1 MIPLEQLVASAMAE
15 LGLDPA
21 EIARR
26 KAFLEFG
33 ADDIRLLRE
42 GHAHLQQARARF
54 IDAFY
59 AHLLRFD
66 STRALIAT
74 PELQAGLRHKQ
85 SDYFDGLSAGH
96 YGADYVHD
104 RLRVGLTHQR
114 VGLDPQWYLGAYCKY
129 LTELLPEMWEEG
141 AGDAEARWAAVRAL
155 LKIVFFDM
163 GLALETYFHADRRS
177 ILALKEYSENIVCS
191 VPAGLLVLSDDL
203 EVLSANRFVDRLF
216 DMGHDALV
224 GRTLDELFDDGDL
237 IRCAREVLASGRTLS
252 SAGFCATRGETEC
265 WFEATITPLAAGL
278 DEPLHPAL
286 GRLGRASLLLVLE
299 DVTEQERLRGERRR
313 SEARIRA
320 VLENV
325 ADGIITI
332 DREGRIE
339 SFNPAAE
346 KIFGYTEAEVLG
358 GNVKMLMP
366 EDHRDRHDGYLRDFQ
381 RTGEASCL
389 GLGFREVQGLR
400 KDGSRFPMDLST
412 SEMWLENE
420 QLFIGV
426 VRDISA
432 RKAAEAE
439 LAKQASALEQ
449 TADAILITDR
459 KGCIEYVNPAFE
471 RNTGYTREEAL
482 GQTPRLVKSGKHSDY
497 FYQRLWQTLEAGKV
511 FREIFINR
519 RKNGDLYYEE
529 KSISPL
535 RDPVSGEITHFVSA
549 GKDISERMHTQQRLD
564 HLAHH
569 DSLTELPNRLLLLDR
584 LQLATGRARRHGK
597 QLAALFLDL
606 DRFKQINDTLGH
618 STGDRLLR
626 AVAGRLSKCLRQG
639 DTVARLG
646 GDEFAILL
654 EDLDH
659 PEDVAPIL
667 EKLLD
672 TMRHPFVLE
681 GQEFFLSFC
690 IGIGMYPQDGGDAET
705 LLRNA
710 DTAMYRAK
718 AEGRSGYR
726 FYTADMNAR
735 AFERLDLESKLR
747 RALERDEFVLHYQP
761 KLDLGSDRVVGV
773 EALLRWRH
781 PEQGLVPP
789 GEFIPTLEE
798 TGMIV
803 PVGRWV
809 LHEACRQA
817 RAWREAGLPPLTMAV
832 NLSTHQF
839 RRDDVCALVREVLA
853 SHAIDPAELELE
865 ITESA
870 LMDDVGHAAAS
881 ILCLREQGVRVAI
894 DDFGTGYS
902 SLAYLKRF
910 AINTLKIDR
919 TFVRDLC
926 DNQDDAAIVA
936 AVLAMAQRLQLQVV
950 AEGVETQAQL
960 EFLRSEGC
968 DQVQG
973 YLLARPMSGS
983 QLPGW
988 LETQGHSM

>member
-1 MIPLEQLVASAMAE
+1 MMPLEQLVESAMAE
-15 LGLDPA
+15 LGLDSA
-21 EIARR
+21 EIDRR

-33 ADDIRLLRE
+33 AEDVRLLRE
-42 GHAHLQQARARF
+42 GHGRLHQARASF

-66 STRALIAT
+66 STRGLIAT
-74 PELQAGLRHKQ
+74 PELQARLRHKQ
-85 SDYFDGLSAGH
+85 SDYFEGLSGGD
-96 YGADYVHD
+96 YGTDYVLD

-129 LTELLPEMWEEG
+129 LTELLPEVWEEG
-141 AGDAEARWAAVRAL
+141 AGDQDARWAAVRAL

-177 ILALKEYSENIVCS
+177 IVALKEYAENIVCS
-191 VPAGLLVLSDDL
+191 VPAGLLVLSEDL

-216 DMGHDALV
+216 DMGHEALID
-224 GRTLDELFDDGDL
+224 RKLAELFDNGEL
-237 IRCAREVLASGRTLS
+237 IRCAREVLASGQTLS
-252 SAGFCATRGETEC
+252 SPGFCAVRGETEC
-265 WFEATITPLAAGL
+265 WFEATITPLATCL
-278 DEPLHPAL
+278 DEHLHPAL
-286 GRLGRASLLLVLE
+286 GKLGRAALLLVLE
-299 DVTEQERLRGERRR
+299 DVSEQERLRAEQRR
-313 SEARIRA
+313 
-320 VLENV
+320 N
-325 ADGIITI
+325 
-332 DREGRIE
+332 
-339 SFNPAAE
+339 
-346 KIFGYTEAEVLG
+346 
-358 GNVKMLMP
+358 
-366 EDHRDRHDGYLRDFQ
+366 Q
-381 RTGEASCL
+381 
-389 GLGFREVQGLR
+389 
-400 KDGSRFPMDLST
+400 
-412 SEMWLENE
+412 
-420 QLFIGV
+420 
-426 VRDISA
+426 
-432 RKAAEAE
+432 AE

-449 TADAILITDR
+449 TADSIMITDR
-459 KGCIEYVNPAFE
+459 AGRIDYVNPAFE
-471 RNTGYTREEAL
+471 STTGYTRVEAL
-482 GQTPRLVKSGKHSDY
+482 GRTPALLKSGKHSEY
-497 FYQRLWQTLEAGKV
+497 FYQGLWRTLEAGEIY
-511 FREIFINR
+511 REIFINR
-519 RKNGDLYYEE
+519 RKNGELYYEE

-535 RDPVSGEITHFVSA
+535 RDPATGEITHYVST
-549 GKDISERMHTQQRLD
+549 GRDISERMHIQQRLD

-569 DSLTELPNRLLLLDR
+569 DPLTELPNRLLLLDR
-584 LQLATGRARRHGK
+584 LQRAMGRATRHGK
-597 QLAALFLDL
+597 QMAALFLDL

-618 STGDRLLR
+618 SIGDRLLR
-626 AVAGRLSKCLRQG
+626 AVAGRLARCLRQD

-667 EKLLD
+667 EKLMA

-681 GQEFFLSFC
+681 GQEFFLSFS
-690 IGIGMYPQDGGDAET
+690 IGISLYPRDGGDAET

-718 AEGRSGYR
+718 AEGRSSYR

-735 AFERLDLESKLR
+735 AFERLDLESRLR

-761 KLDLGSDRVVGV
+761 KLDLGSGRVTGV

-781 PEQGLVPP
+781 PDQGLVPP
-789 GEFIPTLEE
+789 GEFIPMLEE

-817 RAWREAGLPPLTMAV
+817 RVWQQAGLPPLTMAV

-839 RRDDVCALVREVLA
+839 RRDDVCALVREMLA
-853 SHAIDPAELELE
+853 IHQLPATELELE

-870 LMDDVGHAAAS
+870 LMDDVGRAAAS
-881 ILCLREQGVRVAI
+881 IRQLRDLGVRVAI

-910 AINTLKIDR
+910 AITSLKIDR
-919 TFVRDLC
+919 AFVRDVC
-926 DNQDDAAIVA
+926 DDQDDAAIVA

-950 AEGVETQAQL
+950 AEGVETRDQL

-968 DQVQG
+968 DQMQG
-973 YLLARPMSGS
+973 YLLARPMPAG

-988 LETQGHSM
+988 LAEQIAP

>member
-1 MIPLEQLVASAMAE
+1 MPLEQLVESTMAE
-15 LGLDPA
+15 LGLDNA

-26 KAFLEFG
+26 KAFLGFG
-33 ADDIRLLRE
+33 AQDARLLRE
-42 GHAHLQQARARF
+42 KHECLQEARARF

-66 STRALIAT
+66 STRELIAT
-74 PELQAGLRHKQ
+74 PELQARLRHKQ
-85 SDYFDGLSAGH
+85 SDYFDRLSAGD
-96 YGADYVHD
+96 YGTDYVLD

-129 LTELLPEMWEEG
+129 LTELLPEVWEED
-141 AGDAEARWAAVRAL
+141 ADDAEARWEAMRAL

-163 GLALETYFHADRRS
+163 GLALETYFHADRHS
-177 ILALKEYSENIVCS
+177 ILALKEYAENIVCS
-191 VPAGLLVLSDDL
+191 VPAGLLVLSADL

-224 GRTLDELFDDGDL
+224 DRKLDELFDDSGL
-237 IRCAREVLASGRTLS
+237 IRCALEVLASGNTLS
-252 SAGFCATRGETEC
+252 SAGFCVTRGGTEC
-265 WFEATITPLAAGL
+265 WFEATITPLATDF
-278 DEPLHPAL
+278 DEHLHPVL
-286 GRLGRASLLLVLE
+286 GKLGRAALLLVLE
-299 DVTEQERLRGERRR
+299 DVSEQERLRAEQRR
-313 SEARIRA
+313 
-320 VLENV
+320 N
-325 ADGIITI
+325 
-332 DREGRIE
+332 
-339 SFNPAAE
+339 
-346 KIFGYTEAEVLG
+346 
-358 GNVKMLMP
+358 
-366 EDHRDRHDGYLRDFQ
+366 Q
-381 RTGEASCL
+381 
-389 GLGFREVQGLR
+389 
-400 KDGSRFPMDLST
+400 
-412 SEMWLENE
+412 
-420 QLFIGV
+420 
-426 VRDISA
+426 
-432 RKAAEAE
+432 AE

-449 TADAILITDR
+449 TADSIMITDR
-459 KGCIEYVNPAFE
+459 AGRIDYVNPAFE
-471 RNTGYTREEAL
+471 RTTGYTRVEAL
-482 GQTPRLVKSGKHSDY
+482 GQTPALLKSGKHSEY
-497 FYQRLWQTLEAGKV
+497 FYQGLWQTLKAGEIH
-511 FREIFINR
+511 REIFINR
-519 RKNGDLYYEE
+519 RKNGELYYEE

-535 RDPVSGEITHFVSA
+535 RDPETGEVTHYVSA
-549 GKDISERMHTQQRLD
+549 GRDISERMRIQQRLD

-584 LQLATGRARRHGK
+584 LQRAMGRASRHDR
-597 QLAALFLDL
+597 QMAALFLDL

-626 AVAGRLSKCLRQG
+626 AVAGRLAKCLRQG

-667 EKLLD
+667 EKL
-672 TMRHPFVLE
+672 MAAMHHPFVLE
-681 GQEFFLSFC
+681 GHELFLSFS

-735 AFERLDLESKLR
+735 AFERLDLESRLR
-747 RALERDEFVLHYQP
+747 RALERNEFVLHYQP
-761 KLDLGSDRVVGV
+761 KLDLGTGLVVGV

-781 PEQGLVPP
+781 PDHGLVPP
-789 GEFIPTLEE
+789 GEFIPTLED

-809 LHEACRQA
+809 LQEACHQA
-817 RAWREAGLPPLTMAV
+817 RAWQQAGLPSLTMAV
-832 NLSTHQF
+832 NVSTHQF
-839 RRDDVCALVREVLA
+839 RRDDVCALVREALA
-853 SHAIDPAELELE
+853 GHAIHPADLELE

-870 LMDDVGHAAAS
+870 LMDDVGRAAAS
-881 ILCLREQGVRVAI
+881 IRQLRDQGVRVAI

-910 AINTLKIDR
+910 AINSLKIDR
-919 TFVRDLC
+919 AFVRDVC
-926 DNQDDAAIVA
+926 DNHDDAAIVA

-950 AEGVETQAQL
+950 AEGVETRDQL
-960 EFLRSEGC
+960 EFLRGEGC
-968 DQVQG
+968 DQMQG
-973 YLLARPMSGS
+973 YLLARPMPAS

-988 LETQGHSM
+988 LLERTAL